1 MTQAIDIILKGGIVM
16 IPLLACSL
24 ISLALTIE
32 RLIFWARIKSQQ
44 AVQNMLGLVEAGEFD
59 KALNSARNRSIPI
72 ARVLAA
78 GLAHRNPAPAKAM
91 EAAAQ
96 AQIPAAQKP
105 AWHARYHHHP
115 GAAAWASRNGCR
127 HDRIFRHHVRGRHG
141 SAPRNYRR
149 RRRSADR
156 HRQRAAD
163 RDFNADSL
171 QLLHYACRKRDGR
184 YGALQLIARVAAART
199 IGETLMRIQR
209 RNLKKARIE
218 IIPMIDTIFFLLVFF
233 MISTLSMAQYRG
245 MPVNLPKAAS
255 GQQAPAESAA
265 ITIDKES
272 RIFLNKEE
280 VDQAALGDLLRQQL
294 EQNAD
299 LLVVINADD
308 GVEHGRVVEV
318 MDIARA
324 ANVAKMAIAV
334 KPKEQKR

>member
-1 MTQAIDIILKGGIVM
+1 
-16 IPLLACSL
+16 
-24 ISLALTIE
+24 
-32 RLIFWARIKSQQ
+32 
-44 AVQNMLGLVEAGEFD
+44 
-59 KALNSARNRSIPI
+59 
-72 ARVLAA
+72 
-78 GLAHRNPAPAKAM
+78 
-91 EAAAQ
+91 
-96 AQIPAAQKP
+96 
-105 AWHARYHHHP
+105 
-115 GAAAWASRNGCR
+115 
-127 HDRIFRHHVRGRHG
+127 
-141 SAPRNYRR
+141 
-149 RRRSADR
+149 
-156 HRQRAAD
+156 
-163 RDFNADSL
+163 
-171 QLLHYACRKRDGR
+171 
-184 YGALQLIARVAAART
+184 
-199 IGETLMRIQR
+199 MRIQR
-209 RNLKKARIE
+209 RNPKKARIE

-255 GQQAPAESAA
+255 GQQALAESAA

-299 LLVVINADD
+299 LLIIINADD